1 MVNNGIT
8 AWLRD
13 LSRHFAGKDA
23 PVKICHQITAGLV
36 LCAGLSLPLLI
47 FGILWRMFP
56 QTRCIFDVWYGHVG
70 FLAGFIL
77 LLSAWVAFC
86 MLLRKWYIAM
96 ILSFGLIVC
105 WMIDI
110 AASF

>member
-23 PVKICHQITAGLV
+23 PVKICHRLTAGLV
-36 LCAGLSLPLLI
+36 LCGALCLPLLT
-47 FGILWRMFP
+47 FGILWRMVP
-56 QTRCIFDVWYGHVG
+56 QTRRIFDVWYGHAG

-77 LLSAWVAFC
+77 LFAAWPVFC
-86 MLLRKWYIAM
+86 LILRKWYIAM
-96 ILSFGLIVC
+96 LFSLGLVIGWAV
-105 WMIDI
+105 DI

>member
-1 MVNNGIT
+1 MINNGIT

-36 LCAGLSLPLLI
+36 LCGALSLPLLT
-47 FGILWRMFP
+47 FGILWRMVP
-56 QTRCIFDVWYGHVG
+56 QTRLIFDVWYGHVG

>member
-1 MVNNGIT
+1 MINNGIT

-23 PVKICHQITAGLV
+23 PVKIYHQITAGLV
-36 LCAGLSLPLLI
+36 LCAGLCLPLLI

-56 QTRCIFDVWYGHVG
+56 QTRRIFDVWYGHVG

-86 MLLRKWYIAM
+86 ILLRKWYIAM

-105 WMIDI
+105 WMVDI

>member
-1 MVNNGIT
+1 MINNGIT

-23 PVKICHQITAGLV
+23 PVKIYHQITAGLV

-47 FGILWRMFP
+47 FGILWRMFS
-56 QTRCIFDVWYGHVG
+56 QTRRIFDVWYGHVG